1 MAGAPFGLGMLLVFL
16 SMMNYL
22 IDCEAAFY
30 LAGPADRVWYT
41 GYTVYAA
48 SVLAA
53 NSVLRSLFGAAFPV
67 SHIRILDSATST
79 EPLPQLFTTPMFR
92 NIGIHWGVA
101 VPGFLALLCL
111 PFPFVFYKYG
121 APIRER
127 CKWTRKSEEA
137 MKQMMQKKD
146 GEPEKPTSESAAEQ
160 NGDQTSSVRRSQS
173 ERTLAE
179 ADEVRRGPTQK
190 NSTR

>member
-1 MAGAPFGLGMLLVFL
+1 MRHPSLLPIRSFEVCSVQLFPYVIDACWPPRHVL
-16 SMMNYL
+16 S
-22 IDCEAAFY
+22 
-30 LAGPADRVWYT
+30 
-41 GYTVYAA
+41 
-48 SVLAA
+48 
-53 NSVLRSLFGAAFPV
+53 
-67 SHIRILDSATST
+67 
-79 EPLPQLFTTPMFR
+79 PLPQLFTTPMFR

-160 NGDQTSSVRRSQS
+160 DGDQTSSVRRSQS

-179 ADEVRRGPTQK
+179 ADEVQRGSTQK